1 MKMVQDYSFEEINVP
16 LKIDYENTKR
26 SNIFGT
32 KGKRAFSR
40 ISD

>member
-16 LKIDYENTKR
+16 LIMDYKNTKR

-32 KGKRAFSR
+32 KGLSIFFS
-40 ISD
+40 